1 MEKAN
6 KYIYSL
12 FSSML
17 QFTLLNFRMNLNA
30 SFVIPFLHNFIILPQ
45 IFQNS
50 SLAKKASKDVLK
62 DLVNSLI
69 TILLDNRLTSLEE
82 GAQVIRTVNVM
93 VVKIVEHADHTS
105 VLR

>member
-1 MEKAN
+1 
-6 KYIYSL
+6 
-12 FSSML
+12 
-17 QFTLLNFRMNLNA
+17 MNLNA
-30 SFVIPFLHNFIILPQ
+30 SFVVSYFQNFVILSQ